1 VANPYNPMIINVPH
15 AFKQV
20 GKDGSLHQFQGE
32 PWVPDM
38 LGSHVQGIARHGDYY
53 YLTHNNK
60 GYSKGFLLV
69 MDSERMIA
77 ELDTPTEHYNHP
89 GGIQIIGDFLT
100 MSLENSDASSSFVRF
115 YSLQDPKR
123 PELLSTMIV
132 RQNKGCGAVGITSY
146 TRGGA
151 GYYLVAAYDNGKTDF
166 YESNGKRLGDPELAF
181 HEVGSDSLKNTG
193 FSELC
198 LVTQAD
204 GQIYG
209 VGFWVQG
216 DASYEDHCTLLSYD
230 PSTRTMAFVDDRHM
244 YTKMGGVVGI
254 AGVHFRWGA
263 GLALT
268 SNTAMDFYATQ
279 RNFVGGLFYTN
290 KFKP

>member
-1 VANPYNPMIINVPH
+1 MTNPYNPKLLDVPR

-20 GKDGSLHQFQGE
+20 GRDGRLHQFQGE
-32 PWVPDM
+32 PWVPNM
-38 LGSHVQGIARHGDYY
+38 VESHVQGIARYGDHY

-60 GYSKGFLLV
+60 GYAKGFLLV
-69 MDSERMIA
+69 MDGERIIA
-77 ELDTPTEHYNHP
+77 KQDTPTEHYNHP

-115 YSLQDPKR
+115 YSLKDPTR
-123 PELLSTMIV
+123 PELLTTAIV
-132 RQNKGCGAVGITSY
+132 RKDKGCGAAGITSY
-146 TRGGA
+146 ARNGA
-151 GYYLVAAYDNGKTDF
+151 EYYLVAAYDNGKTDF
-166 YESNGKRLGDPELAF
+166 YESNGRRLGDPELAF
-181 HEVGSDSLKNTG
+181 HEVGSDQLPNTA

-209 VGFWVQG
+209 VGFWVNG
-216 DASYEDHCTLLSYD
+216 DVSYEDRCTLLSYD
-230 PSTRTMAFVDDRHM
+230 RNTSTMAVVDVRHM
-244 YTKMGGVVGI
+244 YTELGGVTGI

-263 GLALT
+263 GLELT

-290 KFKP
+290 KFTP